1 MRIVTLTNS
10 QVSEL
15 ACQIDD
21 QAVLLSKSS
30 SQAKK
35 YVSAAGSHYQPNAHD
50 LAQLASVV
58 ERNVQRR
65 AIRLPWIF
73 SKPVQAL
80 YRRIKQKQAQT
91 QFIYFT
97 TEMQQQ
103 NATHALI
110 WNGSLAPFGIVALA
124 AKALGLPCTFVENG
138 YFPGTIQVDNQGINA
153 NNSMPQNAE
162 FYQRLAIN
170 WQKLAWP
177 EKLNKRASKNKAGS
191 SDIPFSAKQYIFVPM
206 QVPSDMQVMELSPWI
221 QSMEVFYNV
230 LLKAA
235 TQLPN
240 VNFVVKEHPSFKR
253 SIQNKVTKHQQIV
266 FANLGDTEQLIE
278 NASAV
283 ITLNSTVGLEALAK
297 NIPVIQLGLSCYGI
311 NGLVHKCDSSD
322 ALIELLQ
329 HKETL
334 NQINHDL
341 LSQYIK
347 YLYNIFLLSNNDTLA
362 VQVKARM
369 LGTDEHNT
377 FLEN

>member
-1 MRIVTLTNS
+1 MRIATLTNS

-15 ACQIDD
+15 ACQIDN

-35 YVSAAGSHYQPNAHD
+35 YIAATGSRFQPSTRD
-50 LAQLASVV
+50 LAELASVV

-65 AIRLPWIF
+65 AIRLPWLF

-80 YRRIKQKQAQT
+80 YKRIKLKQAQT
-91 QFIYFT
+91 QLIYFA

-110 WNGSLAPFGIVALA
+110 WNGSLAPFGIIALA

-153 NNSMPQNAE
+153 NNSMPQHAA
-162 FYQRLAIN
+162 FYQRLAID
-170 WQKLAWP
+170 WQSLAWP
-177 EKLNKRASKNKAGS
+177 EKLNKRASKNKAGTS
-191 SDIPFSAKQYIFVPM
+191 NIPFTAKQYIFVPM

-221 QSMEVFYNV
+221 KSMAAFYNV
-230 LLKAA
+230 LLRAA
-235 TQLPN
+235 TELPN
-240 VNFVVKEHPSFKR
+240 INFVIKEHPSFKR
-253 SIQNKVTKHQQIV
+253 SIQRNVTKHPQIV
-266 FANLGDTEQLIE
+266 FANQGDTEQLIE

-311 NGLVHKCDSSD
+311 TGLVHKCENSD

-347 YLYNIFLLSNNDTLA
+347 YLYNIFLLRHNDSLA
-362 VQVKARM
+362 EQVKARM
-369 LGTDEHNT
+369 LGTDKHNI